1 MRALFNRIAGVYD
14 LLNSVMSA
22 GLHHGWR
29 RRAADLAALAP
40 GDRVLDVAAGT
51 GELTIELAGRV
62 GPSGEAIGCDF
73 SEDMLA
79 RARRKAPHLRFELS
93 DALALD
99 YGTGE
104 FDAATV
110 GFAARNFSDLERGLA
125 EMVRVVRT
133 GGPRGD
139 P

>member
-1 MRALFNRIAGVYD
+1 MRALFNRIAGIYD
-14 LLNSVMSA
+14 LLNGVMSA

-51 GELTIELAGRV
+51 GDLTIELATRV
-62 GPSGEAIGCDF
+62 GPEGEAVGCDF

-79 RARRKAPHLRFELS
+79 RARIKGPGLRFEIG

-99 YGTGE
+99 YADGE
-104 FDAATV
+104 FLPRLSGSPHGTSPTWNEGCPRWSASCGRV
-110 GFAARNFSDLERGLA
+110 A
-125 EMVRVVRT
+125 EW
-133 GGPRGD
+133 
-139 P
+139 